1 MKKLLAIAPLCLL
14 AACVESQPP
23 AEPPAT
29 MPVTCPADEFKGLVG
44 QSESVLRNM
53 MLPAGTRVIGPRDPV
68 TMDFRPD
75 RMNFEI
81 GVDGRIA
88 KIGCY

>member
-1 MKKLLAIAPLCLL
+1 MKKLIFLAPLVLL
-14 AACVESQPP
+14 AACVEDQPVAP
-23 AEPPAT
+23 VPPPKAE
-29 MPVTCPADEFKGLVG
+29 TCAAEKFSGLVG
-44 QSESVLRNM
+44 QSRGVLDKM
-53 MLPAGTRVIGPRDPV
+53 TLPPGTRVIGPRDPV

-81 GVDGRIA
+81 GETGRIT